1 MDSLKNAPH
10 GDLLRVLAYV
20 KQVVDNDMYAAAERI
35 EALQVVLWEPKDG
48 SNDAVDK
55 DDA

>member
-35 EALQVVLWEPKDG
+35 EALQVVL
-48 SNDAVDK
+48 
-55 DDA
+55 